1 MEAVI
6 VFGLVVL
13 FNLIVLRTGT
23 LALRHTGLSR
33 EASSFQAQSAFMG
46 VGFTTKESEALV
58 NHPVRRR
65 IVRILM
71 WGGYSG
77 IVVSVATIVSGVG
90 SSDGGL
96 MRFMGLLLITSGLLL
111 SLWQLPPVRKVADR
125 VISRAISSL
134 PDLRVIDFEKLLELE
149 MGYTVAHLHVD
160 RNRWMT
166 GKNLRELRLA
176 DEGVL
181 VLNVRRASGA
191 VIGTPKADTALEAGD
206 LVLTYGRHECL
217 ERLRNRPLDP
227 GGDLER
233 VRSVEEHK
241 ELQVSELA
249 AEEELAKTPPMPP
262 EADSAPD

>member
-6 VFGLVVL
+6 VFGFVVL
-13 FNLIVLRTGT
+13 GALIAMRTGT
-23 LALRHTGLSR
+23 LALQRTGLSR

-46 VGFTTKESEALV
+46 VGFTTKESEAVV
-58 NHPVRRR
+58 NHPLRRR
-65 IVRILM
+65 IVRTLM

-77 IVVSVATIVSGVG
+77 IAVSVSTIASGIG

-96 MRFMGLLLITSGLLL
+96 MRFMGLLLVTSGLLL
-111 SLWQLPPVRKVADR
+111 SLWQLPPIRKVADGL
-125 VISRAISSL
+125 ISRAISAL
-134 PDLRVIDFEKLLELE
+134 PALRVIDFEELLEFE

-181 VLNVRRASGA
+181 VLNIRRASGA

-206 LVLTYGRHECL
+206 LILTYGRRECL
-217 ERLRNRPLDP
+217 DRLRNRPADP
-227 GGDLER
+227 RGDLER
-233 VRSVEEHK
+233 ARSVEEQK

-249 AEEELAKTPPMPP
+249 AEEELAKTPPRPP
-262 EADSAPD
+262 GADSAPD